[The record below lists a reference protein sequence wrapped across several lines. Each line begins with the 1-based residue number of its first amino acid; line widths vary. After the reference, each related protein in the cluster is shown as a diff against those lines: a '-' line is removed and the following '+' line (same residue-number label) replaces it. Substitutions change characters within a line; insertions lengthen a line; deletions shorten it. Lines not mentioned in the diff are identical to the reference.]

1 MAKHYSAVAKASA
14 LPRGGLVM
22 LEDPCAPQAGAEAFH
37 ESPSSPPR
45 KEQWKGNQL
54 ATNPHL

>member
-14 LPRGGLVM
+14 LPGGGLVM
-22 LEDPCAPQAGAEAFH
+22 LEDPSQAGAEAFH